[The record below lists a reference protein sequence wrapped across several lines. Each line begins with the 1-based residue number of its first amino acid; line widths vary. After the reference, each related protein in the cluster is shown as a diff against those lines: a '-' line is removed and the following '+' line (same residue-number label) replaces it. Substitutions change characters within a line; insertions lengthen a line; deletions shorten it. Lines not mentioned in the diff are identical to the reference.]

1 MYTAVFAQLQ
11 EGIMSVMDNID
22 AILSKIFIG
31 MQLENRSKSQPRDF
45 ENSWAHAT
53 FVTWF
58 YWAH

>member
-31 MQLENRSKSQPRDF
+31 MQLENRSKSQPYDF
-45 ENSWAHAT
+45 ENS
-53 FVTWF
+53 
-58 YWAH
+58 